1 MAKKFRGPQ
10 FPLSRSRYGQTV
22 RDAQSSKLNRLRSKE
37 KAVGSISANQVPAS
51 FTAAISNAMT
61 PPKKR
66 K

>member
-1 MAKKFRGPQ
+1 MPKKFRGPQ

-37 KAVGSISANQVPAS
+37 KTVGSISANQVPAS
-51 FTAAISNAMT
+51 FTAAINSAMT
-61 PPKKR
+61 KKR